1 MKKVLIAMVIAGA
14 SVTVAAPAM
23 AAPTNGTGPSI
34 TVPSDSGQFIL
45 RKTPRW

>member
-1 MKKVLIAMVIAGA
+1 MMKRTLIALAMTL
-14 SVTVAAPAM
+14 SVAAPAM